1 MCLGIPMKV
10 LEISGDTA
18 VVELSGTRS
27 VISTMLLEEVNV
39 GEFVIVHAGFGIQVL
54 DEQEAEETLSLIRQL
69 VGEEE

>member
-1 MCLGIPMKV
+1 MKV
-10 LEISGDTA
+10 IEIFDDTA

-54 DEQEAEETLSLIRQL
+54 DEKEAEETLSLIRQL
-69 VGEEE
+69 VEGEE